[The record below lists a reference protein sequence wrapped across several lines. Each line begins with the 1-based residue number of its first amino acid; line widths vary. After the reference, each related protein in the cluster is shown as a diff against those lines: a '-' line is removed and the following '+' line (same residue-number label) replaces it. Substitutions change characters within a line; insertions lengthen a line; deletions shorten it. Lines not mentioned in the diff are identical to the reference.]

1 MDPSELYRKLQARLV
16 PSEELQDALAVFLGR
31 CTGPQAD
38 ETNREQARTLWRS
51 TVQPPPSPISQ
62 TQVQSLERL
71 YGQLDFYQLMPLLG
85 GLRPSHGMVVLNI
98 LMERAVGEKLL
109 TDLVWQ
115 FSAVLRPYFKVGAW
129 RGRRRGSCIG

>member
-38 ETNREQARTLWRS
+38 EINREQARALWRS
-51 TVQPPPSPISQ
+51 TIQPPPSPISQ

-71 YGQLDFYQLMPLLG
+71 YGQLEWYQLLLC
-85 GLRPSHGMVVLNI
+85 LADSV
-98 LMERAVGEKLL
+98 RA
-109 TDLVWQ
+109 T
-115 FSAVLRPYFKVGAW
+115 AW
-129 RGRRRGSCIG
+129 